1 VAAIRRYSLRRL
13 DERVFA
19 PHPAG
24 DVVGTLRTPLE
35 TSRSGLVDPRLRP
48 TWRLLAT
55 SFGLLGI
62 AAIAVAAADPGRPTG
77 LVVLALVALTVIAAG
92 VHQRS
97 VVSLEAARRTEAE
110 HVARILQGLS
120 RSATPDAIVTAIVTD
135 LAAGT
140 GADHIVVVRRRPD
153 SGAFEATLAG
163 ARPGDPTTTTTL
175 PPAGLDI
182 AATARRGSDGWRL
195 EERVATEFGLAN
207 TLAAPLLGDRG
218 TVGAIVLA
226 RRGDEPWPAVS
237 RRILR
242 AAAVEAGA
250 ALERVESHRTA
261 EARASTDALT
271 GLPNRRYFDEFCALL
286 AGRRRADDAVGILMV
301 DIDHF
306 KRINDRHGHDVGD
319 AVLRAVAG
327 AIAGAVREGD
337 VPARF
342 GGEEFAVLLRRPT
355 RRVAVEVGERIRAA
369 VAALDLRAIGPGSAS
384 VSVGV
389 AVQADPAESIA
400 DLLARADRA
409 LYRAKRAGRDRVE
422 AA

>member
-1 VAAIRRYSLRRL
+1 
-13 DERVFA
+13 
-19 PHPAG
+19 
-24 DVVGTLRTPLE
+24 VVGTLRSPLE
-35 TSRSGLVDPRLRP
+35 TSRSGPVDPRLRP

-55 SFGLLGI
+55 SFALLGI
-62 AAIAVAAADPGRPTG
+62 AGIGVTVVDPGRPIG

-97 VVSLEAARRTEAE
+97 VATLEAARRAEAE

-120 RSATPDAIVTAIVTD
+120 RSATPDAIVAAIVTD

-153 SGAFEATLAG
+153 TGAFEATLAG

-175 PPAGLDI
+175 PPAGLDV
-182 AATARRGSDGWRL
+182 AAAARRGSDGRRL
-195 EERVATEFGLAN
+195 EERVATEFALTN

-226 RRGDEPWPAVS
+226 RRDDEPWPVVS

-242 AAAVEAGA
+242 AAALEAAA

-271 GLPNRRYFDEFCALL
+271 GLPNRRYFDEFCSLL
-286 AGRRRADDAVGILMV
+286 RGRRRADDAVGILMV

-342 GGEEFAVLLRRPT
+342 GGEEFAILLRRPT
-355 RRVAVEVGERIRAA
+355 RRVAVEVGERIRGA
-369 VAALDLRAIGPGSAS
+369 VGALDLRAIGPGSAS

-389 AVQADPAESIA
+389 AVQADPDESIA

>member
-1 VAAIRRYSLRRL
+1 M
-13 DERVFA
+13 FA
-19 PHPAG
+19 LHPAG
-24 DVVGTLRTPLE
+24 DVVGTLRSPLE
-35 TSRSGLVDPRLRP
+35 TSRSGPVDPRLRP

-62 AAIAVAAADPGRPTG
+62 AGIAVAASDPGRPIG
-77 LVVLALVALTVIAAG
+77 LVVLGLVASTVIAAG

-97 VVSLEAARRTEAE
+97 VASLEAARRAEAE

-120 RSATPDAIVTAIVTD
+120 RSATPDAIVEAIVTD
-135 LAAGT
+135 LGAGT
-140 GADHIVVVRRRPD
+140 GADHIVVVRHRPD
-153 SGAFEATLAG
+153 TGAFEATLAA
-163 ARPGDPTTTTTL
+163 ARPGYPTTTTAL
-175 PPAGLDI
+175 PPAGLDV
-182 AATARRGSDGWRL
+182 AAAAGRGPVGRRL
-195 EERVATEFGLAN
+195 EELVATEFGLTN

-218 TVGAIVLA
+218 AVVGAIVLA
-226 RRGDEPWPAVS
+226 RRGDEPWSAVS

-242 AAAVEAGA
+242 AAALEAGA
-250 ALERVESHRTA
+250 ALERVETQRTA

-271 GLPNRRYFDEFCALL
+271 GLPNRRYFDEFCGLL
-286 AGRRRADDAVGILMV
+286 GGRRRADDAVGIVMV

-306 KRINDRHGHDVGD
+306 KRINDRYGHDTGD
-319 AVLRAVAG
+319 AVLRAIAG

-342 GGEEFAVLLRRPT
+342 GGEEFAVLLRRPSP
-355 RRVAVEVGERIRAA
+355 RVAVEVGERIRAA
-369 VAALDLRAIGPGSAS
+369 VGGLDLRSTGPGSAS

-389 AVQADPAESIA
+389 AVETGPDESIA

-422 AA
+422 AG